1 MCYWFITVNEIVWHN
16 RARKQMKRIPKHYR
30 ESIHESIDQLA
41 TFPECKELDIAELK
55 NHRYD
60 YRLRVGRYR
69 VLFDYAN
76 VIKIIKI
83 QEVKKRDER
92 TY

>member
-1 MCYWFITVNEIVWHN
+1 MNNVLWNKK
-16 RARKQMKRIPKHYR
+16 AKR
-30 ESIHESIDQLA
+30 QLA
-41 TFPECKELDIAELK
+41 KVPTEYRVAITDATRMLVNFPECKNVKPLK
-55 NHRYD
+55 NHMYD

-69 VLFDYAN
+69 VFFDFDSQ
-76 VIKIIKI
+76 IKIVAI

>member
-1 MCYWFITVNEIVWHN
+1 MNEIIWHN
-16 RARKQMKRIPKHYR
+16 RARKQMKRIPSQYQNAIFD
-30 ESIHESIDQLA
+30 SVDALA
-41 TFPECKELDIAELK
+41 QFPECKNLDIKHLK
-55 NHRYD
+55 NHQYG

-69 VLFDYAN
+69 VFFDHRREIRI
-76 VIKIIKI
+76 VSI

>member
-1 MCYWFITVNEIVWHN
+1 MNTILWSK
-16 RARKQMKRIPKHYR
+16 RAKK
-30 ESIHESIDQLA
+30 QLA
-41 TFPECKELDIAELK
+41 KIPIKYRIAITDATRTLVDFPNTPNVSFLK

-69 VLFDYAN
+69 VLFNHDTA
-76 VIKIIKI
+76 VKIVAI

>member
-1 MCYWFITVNEIVWHN
+1 MNEILWHN
-16 RARKQMKRIPKHYR
+16 RARKQMKKIPVHYR
-30 ESIHESIDQLA
+30 DAILESVDKLA
-41 TFPECKELDIAELK
+41 VFPKCVQLDITALK
-55 NHRYD
+55 NHQYN

-69 VLFDYAN
+69 VFFNYAN
-76 VIKIIKI
+76 VVKIIKI

>member
-1 MCYWFITVNEIVWHN
+1 MN
-16 RARKQMKRIPKHYR
+16 RVIWNKKAKK
-30 ESIHESIDQLA
+30 QLA
-41 TFPECKELDIAELK
+41 KIPLNYRVAIMEATHTLTNFPNCRNVKPLH

-60 YRLRVGRYR
+60 FRLRVGRYR
-69 VLFDYAN
+69 ILFDHD
-76 VIKIIKI
+76 VIIKIVAI

>member
-1 MCYWFITVNEIVWHN
+1 MNEIIWHN
-16 RARKQMKRIPKHYR
+16 RARKQIRRIPKQYR
-30 ESIHESIDQLA
+30 EPILDSVDQLA
-41 TFPECKELDIAELK
+41 TFPKCERLDIAELR

-69 VLFDYAN
+69 VLFDYGN
-76 VIKIIKI
+76 VAKIIRI